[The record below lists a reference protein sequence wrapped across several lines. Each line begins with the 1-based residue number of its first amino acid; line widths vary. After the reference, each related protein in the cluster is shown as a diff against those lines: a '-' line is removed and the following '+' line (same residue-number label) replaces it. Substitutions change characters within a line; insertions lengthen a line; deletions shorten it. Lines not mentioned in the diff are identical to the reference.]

1 MKAKRIFATLLTIA
15 LILSMTACNATKT
28 ANDTDTPMPAESAG
42 TPETPKPAGKE
53 LYKIDVFTMLGN
65 KAGEQTGWF
74 AKIVKDKFNIEMN
87 MIASN
92 VEGGDTKF
100 ATMMA
105 TGDLGDIVIFGS
117 DSDNKWLDA
126 LKANALLDWTTNG
139 LLDTHGK
146 YIVENYSK
154 AIEKTE

>member
-1 MKAKRIFATLLTIA
+1 
-15 LILSMTACNATKT
+15 
-28 ANDTDTPMPAESAG
+28 
-42 TPETPKPAGKE
+42 
-53 LYKIDVFTMLGN
+53 MLGN

-105 TGDLGDIVIFGS
+105 SGDLGDIVIFGS

-126 LKANALLDWTTNG
+126 
-139 LLDTHGK
+139 
-146 YIVENYSK
+146 
-154 AIEKTE
+154 